1 MLKWARIFLIIF
13 SRAELRWIY
22 KDTDN
27 RGSIGTRKPLRS
39 IDEGKVSLMKGSHGG
54 HEDYRSRQPSAESLH
69 SGNRFNY
76 SHRKRS
82 SCPFGVRRLAFGVRR
97 RRGAAPARS
106 GVNVH

>member
-1 MLKWARIFLIIF
+1 MFKWARIFLIIF

-39 IDEGKVSLMKGSHGG
+39 INEGKVSFMKGSHGG
-54 HEDYRSRQPSAESLH
+54 HKDYRPRQPAAESLH

-76 SHRKRS
+76 SHRKQT
-82 SCPFGVRRLAFGVRR
+82 FGVWRSTFDVRR
-97 RRGAAPARS
+97 RRRG
-106 GVNVH
+106 

>member
-1 MLKWARIFLIIF
+1 MFKWARIFLIIF

-39 IDEGKVSLMKGSHGG
+39 INEGKVSLMKGSHGG
-54 HEDYRSRQPSAESLH
+54 HEDYWPRQPTAESLH
-69 SGNRFNY
+69 SGHRFNY

-82 SCPFGVRRLAFGVRR
+82 TFNVRRLAFG
-97 RRGAAPARS
+97 GRS
-106 GVNVH
+106 QDIGNTFGSGHR

>member
-1 MLKWARIFLIIF
+1 MFKWARIFLIIF

-39 IDEGKVSLMKGSHGG
+39 INEGKVSLMKGSHGG
-54 HEDYRSRQPSAESLH
+54 HEDYWPRQPTAESLH
-69 SGNRFNY
+69 AGHRFNY

-82 SCPFGVRRLAFGVRR
+82 SSLPWVEGITQTISQKVQGEERQ
-97 RRGAAPARS
+97 
-106 GVNVH
+106 